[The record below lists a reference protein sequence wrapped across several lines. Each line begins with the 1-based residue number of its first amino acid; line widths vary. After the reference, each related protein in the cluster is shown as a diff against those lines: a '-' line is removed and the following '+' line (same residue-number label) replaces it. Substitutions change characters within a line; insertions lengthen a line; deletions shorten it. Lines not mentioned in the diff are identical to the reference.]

1 MKIVVALGG
10 NALGNTLS
18 EQKELVK
25 IAASNIV
32 DLIKQ
37 NHEVIITHGNGPQ
50 VGMINLAMDYASKN
64 DVIKEAM
71 PFAECGAMSQAYIG
85 YHLEQALLNELK
97 KQNIKKDVTAV
108 ITRVLVDEN
117 DKAFQN
123 PTKPIGSFYTKEEAK
138 KLEEKGQIMK
148 EDANRGY
155 RRVVPSPKPI
165 KIIEANS
172 IKTLIENGIITIA
185 TGGGGIPVILK
196 NNEVIGIDA
205 VIDKDFSSAK
215 LAEEINADL
224 LLILTTVNKVCINYG
239 KENQKELNELNIEQ
253 AKELINNNEFA
264 KGSMLPKIEACMQF
278 VKNTKKQAI
287 ITSLLSTKKA
297 LKGEDGTLIKL
308 S

>member
-1 MKIVVALGG
+1 MKIVIALGG
-10 NALGNTLS
+10 NALGTTLS
-18 EQKELVK
+18 KQKELVK

-37 NHEVIITHGNGPQ
+37 GHEVIITHGNGPQ

-64 DVIKEAM
+64 NIIKEAM
-71 PFAECGAMSQAYIG
+71 PFAECNAMSQAYIG
-85 YHLEQALLNELK
+85 YHLEQALVNELE

-123 PTKPIGSFYTKEEAK
+123 PTKPIGAFYTKEEAK

-172 IKTLIENGIITIA
+172 IKTLTQNGIITIA

-196 NNEVIGIDA
+196 NNELTGIDA

-224 LLILTTVNKVCINYG
+224 LLILTTVNKVSINYG
-239 KENQKELNELNIEQ
+239 KENEEKLNELNIEQ
-253 AKELINNNEFA
+253 AEKFINNNEFA
-264 KGSMLPKIEACMQF
+264 KGSMLPKVEACIQF
-278 VKNTKKQAI
+278 VKNTQKQAI
-287 ITSLLSTKKA
+287 ITSLLSAKEA